1 MYLLQLRENEIFET
15 LKSIKNSNFTVIGG
29 YAVNA
34 YTLPRFSIDCDIV
47 VKDEKD
53 LKKIEA
59 KLINLNYLKI
69 RNKSNL
75 SYHEKFVRYEK
86 TLENNF
92 KVSIDILIKDV
103 IDRQTNATFSAN
115 WVFENSKINVL
126 KGKTINE
133 KLKVRIIDI
142 DSLFVMKMISCR
154 LTDIRDIFM
163 LSPKIK
169 NKKWVKQEISK
180 RYDFSNRLSK
190 VKEVIN
196 SKQFKDGLQGVY
208 GYVDDDIFN
217 KHKDILL
224 KL

>member
-1 MYLLQLRENEIFET
+1 
-15 LKSIKNSNFTVIGG
+15 
-29 YAVNA
+29 
-34 YTLPRFSIDCDIV
+34 
-47 VKDEKD
+47 
-53 LKKIEA
+53 
-59 KLINLNYLKI
+59 
-69 RNKSNL
+69 
-75 SYHEKFVRYEK
+75 
-86 TLENNF
+86 
-92 KVSIDILIKDV
+92 
-103 IDRQTNATFSAN
+103 
-115 WVFENSKINVL
+115 
-126 KGKTINE
+126 
-133 KLKVRIIDI
+133 
-142 DSLFVMKMISCR
+142 
-154 LTDIRDIFM
+154 M